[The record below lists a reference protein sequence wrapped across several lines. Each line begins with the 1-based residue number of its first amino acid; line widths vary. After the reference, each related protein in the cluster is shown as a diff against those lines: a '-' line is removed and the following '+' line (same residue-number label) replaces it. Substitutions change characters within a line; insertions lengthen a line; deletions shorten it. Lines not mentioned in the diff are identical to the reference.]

1 MKIKVIN
8 LDKTFQIYSLSGK
21 LKFDYELIKR
31 LDNSNLNWEYI
42 TEKLK

>member
-8 LDKTFQIYSLSGK
+8 HDGTLQIYSLSSK

-31 LDNSNLNWEYI
+31 LDESDLRWEYVN
-42 TEKLK
+42 EKL